1 MIKAR
6 HSKYLSLVTFE
17 DISSVNKY
25 KDQGHNDLSLSDA
38 TQNNKED
45 RNKCILTGNQPTS
58 SCSMVHGPH
67 IYHIFWLR
75 QSTR

>member
-6 HSKYLSLVTFE
+6 HSKYLSLVTFG

-25 KDQGHNDLSLSDA
+25 KDQGHNDHSPSDA

-45 RNKCILTGNQPTS
+45 RNKCILTGNQPAS

-67 IYHIFWLR
+67 IYTFFG
-75 QSTR
+75 